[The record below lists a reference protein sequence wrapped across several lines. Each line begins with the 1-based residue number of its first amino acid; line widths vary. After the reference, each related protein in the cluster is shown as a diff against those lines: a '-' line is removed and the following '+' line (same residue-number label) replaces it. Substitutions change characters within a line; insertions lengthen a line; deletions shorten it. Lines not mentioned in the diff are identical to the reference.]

1 LEKLGKISSRGNNMN
16 TLVAERIINRTR
28 YIFGTFFFVSG
39 ISAMRSGSVESVY
52 ISILIGSGV
61 VFLIA
66 IVNEIFIRMKKV
78 NIFLVYISAMLEV
91 INVCFVKFGFHFDPH
106 NSWGLAV
113 KEPATLIVLYLYVI
127 IHGLRFNKRLNLTI
141 GSLVISCYI
150 ILIILGVL
158 LGDLTFVKD
167 SKLIFT
173 PGALRFPT
181 ELAKVLFMAG
191 NTYFMY
197 LMAHF
202 TRRNIETIENGKQTA
217 SDNLEATTSLLNSVR
232 NIGSQLASGMEEIS
246 STTVTLSENINT
258 QTAMEDEILNTSREN
273 VSSINILTENAEIQ
287 ALTFK
292 SLSERVS
299 DLSESITALNRE
311 TEEAISLTGSITER
325 IADGEKALKSTSE
338 IMTAIEH
345 SSGEMVKIMGL
356 INDISDQINLLSL
369 NASIE
374 SARAGE
380 SGRGFAVVADE
391 ISKLAD
397 RTARSIKDIDQL
409 IQTNSSQIEDGIG
422 RLTFM
427 RDIFISIIKDTS
439 AVGSLI
445 NKISL
450 YMKDQMNYNEEV
462 LRESGNMKEIS
473 DKIQTMLGTNLET
486 TRSISEAIQEIDLVA
501 QSNSSA
507 SEEIAA
513 STEEATA
520 MTQKLYR
527 LIDAFEFKT

>member
-1 LEKLGKISSRGNNMN
+1 
-16 TLVAERIINRTR
+16 
-28 YIFGTFFFVSG
+28 
-39 ISAMRSGSVESVY
+39 
-52 ISILIGSGV
+52 
-61 VFLIA
+61 
-66 IVNEIFIRMKKV
+66 
-78 NIFLVYISAMLEV
+78 
-91 INVCFVKFGFHFDPH
+91 
-106 NSWGLAV
+106 
-113 KEPATLIVLYLYVI
+113 
-127 IHGLRFNKRLNLTI
+127 
-141 GSLVISCYI
+141 
-150 ILIILGVL
+150 
-158 LGDLTFVKD
+158 
-167 SKLIFT
+167 
-173 PGALRFPT
+173 
-181 ELAKVLFMAG
+181 
-191 NTYFMY
+191 MY

-202 TRRNIETIENGKQTA
+202 TRKNIETIENAKLTA
-217 SDNLEATTSLLNSVR
+217 SENLESTTSLLDNVR
-232 NIGSQLASGMEEIS
+232 KIGSQLATGMEEIS
-246 STTVTLSENINT
+246 STTVTLSENIIS
-258 QTAMEDEILNTSREN
+258 QTSMEDKILSTSREN
-273 VSSINILTENAEIQ
+273 VSSINILTENAETQ

-299 DLSESITALNRE
+299 DLSESISALNRE
-311 TEEAISLTGSITER
+311 TEEAINLTGSITER

-397 RTARSIKDIDQL
+397 RTAQSIKDIDQL

-439 AVGSLI
+439 AVGNLI

-473 DKIQTMLGTNLET
+473 DKIQSMLGMNLET
-486 TRSISEAIQEIDLVA
+486 TRSISEAIQEIDHVA